1 MIFFYGLFK
10 RGEKLMKLKVNKQ
23 EEGDIKAIYLLK
35 FYPLVLKNIVNKVY
49 LIEMLFIGTKNLLD
63 LSDNILS

>member
-35 FYPLVLKNIVNKVY
+35 FDPLVLKNIVNKVY
-49 LIEMLFIGTKNLLD
+49 LIVMLFIGTKNLLD